1 MARRD
6 QEGTQDSP
14 LLVSFFLLSSSSSM
28 FNLLICIILKTKY
41 ILSLNSSFHL
51 PISWCLLSTPKNIK
65 VGPIIRIILVP
76 PLSSVN
82 LRRERSQRG
91 SGLGAWAPSVRNQS
105 PLSPQMK
112 WNFLQG
118 SMESRQFESR
128 SGPRPRWH
136 PLILKRLATP
146 QLMRKIKTSLSL
158 NMDIRDN

>member
-6 QEGTQDSP
+6 QKGTQDGP
-14 LLVSFFLLSSSSSM
+14 LLVSFFLPSSSSSM

-91 SGLGAWAPSVRNQS
+91 SGLGAWAPSVRNPS
-105 PLSPQMK
+105 PLNPQMK

-128 SGPRPRWH
+128 SAPAPVGAPSFWKGWLRP
-136 PLILKRLATP
+136 
-146 QLMRKIKTSLSL
+146 S
-158 NMDIRDN
+158 